1 MAKITALSA
10 ALACALAM
18 PALAQDLALTAHE
31 AAARGDLAAAITRM
45 QAHIQAQP
53 GDSAARKDLA
63 RYYLW
68 TGDYA
73 EADALLSP
81 MAGTDAEAKSLL
93 ANTSAWAGKVD
104 RALALN
110 AEALAEQTPNFLA
123 QFTQAVAL
131 RQTAQAGRAWP
142 YVEAAERMQPEG
154 KDVKDLRRGTYVRTA
169 SDITLQWGLLDD
181 SDDIRAERFALSAN
195 IRMDDD
201 WYLLGGWSHT
211 DYRAPIGGGY
221 EPISGGD
228 SIADR
233 QFWLGAAFTPA
244 ADTRITM
251 AVGRSDSKAGDETT
265 GLLRVDQRASDDFS
279 FSVGFDRNR
288 LGISP
293 RSVSLGLMRD
303 QWWLQARYTPG
314 YHWTFDAAASFDDIN
329 DGNRRSDWQFAAR
342 RAILRN
348 QTVQLDLG
356 AEVQWLGFN
365 NNPGNGYYAPDN
377 YRRAALTASAYFPIG
392 DDAGFYAR
400 AGVGMQRDESFSSWK
415 SANDISVEW
424 VTGIFSDWELRI
436 QAGYSDRAQQTGLY
450 DANRFGVQIKR
461 RF

>member
-1 MAKITALSA
+1 MAKITAISA

-18 PALAQDLALTAHE
+18 PALAQDLRMSAHE
-31 AAARGDLAAAITRM
+31 AAARGDLTAAITAM
-45 QAHIQAQP
+45 QAHAQANP
-53 GDSAARKDLA
+53 DDILARKDLA

-81 MAGTDAEAKSLL
+81 MAESDPEAKALL
-93 ANTSAWAGKVD
+93 ANTAAWAGKID

-110 AEALAEQTPNFLA
+110 ADALAQQPVDFLA

-131 RQTAQAGRAWP
+131 RQTAQASRAWP
-142 YVEAAERMQPEG
+142 YVEAAERMQPDG

-169 SDITLQWGLLDD
+169 SDITAQWGLLDD
-181 SDDIRAERFALSAN
+181 SDDIRGERFALSAN

-201 WYLLGGWSHT
+201 WSLLGGWSHT

-221 EPISGGD
+221 EPVSGGD

-244 ADTRITM
+244 QDTRITL
-251 AVGRSDSKAGDETT
+251 ALGRSDSKAGDETT

-279 FSVGFDRNR
+279 FSAGFDRNR

-303 QWWLQARYTPG
+303 QWWAQARYTPG
-314 YHWTFDAAASFDDIN
+314 YRWTFDAAVSFEDIN

-342 RAILRN
+342 RAIIRTQSL
-348 QTVQLDLG
+348 QFDLG
-356 AEVQWLGFN
+356 AEVQWFGFDTD
-365 NNPGNGYYAPDN
+365 PGNGYYAPDN
-377 YRRAALTASAYFPIG
+377 YRRAALTASAYFPINDNIG
-392 DDAGFYAR
+392 LYAR

-424 VTGIFSDWELRI
+424 VTGIFSDFCFL
-436 QAGYSDRAQQTGLY
+436 
-450 DANRFGVQIKR
+450 
-461 RF
+461 